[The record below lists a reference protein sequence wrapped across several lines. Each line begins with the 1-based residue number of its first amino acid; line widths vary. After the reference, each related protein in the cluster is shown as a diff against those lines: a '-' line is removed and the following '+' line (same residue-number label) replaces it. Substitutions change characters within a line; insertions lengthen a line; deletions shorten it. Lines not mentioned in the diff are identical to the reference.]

1 MNERIKKLRK
11 ALDLTQQ
18 KFADRLGMKQ
28 NTIATY
34 EMGRATPS
42 DPTIKSIC
50 REFNVN
56 EDWLRTGEGG
66 DAAMFVKQTKEDE
79 LKAAVNKLLSGET
92 SEFKSR
98 LVNVLAGLNEEQWVF
113 LQQKMEEIVS
123 GKEAPAASIHTQTR
137 QEQARAK
144 AEEYYRQ
151 LLLEEEP
158 EEESSASQSDTGSD
172 TEETA

>member
-18 KFADRLGMKQ
+18 KFADSLGMKQ

-56 EDWLRTGEGG
+56 ETWLRTGEGE
-66 DAAMFVKQTKEDE
+66 MFVKRTGEDE
-79 LKAAVNKLLSGET
+79 LASAVERLIAGE
-92 SEFKSR
+92 SAEFKRR
-98 LVNVLAGLNEEQWVF
+98 LVNVLASLNEDQWGF
-113 LQQKMEEIVS
+113 LQRKAEEIVS
-123 GKEAPAASIHTQTR
+123 MRDAVPASAPAHTQTVEER
-137 QEQARAK
+137 ARAK

-158 EEESSASQSDTGSD
+158 EEKSSALPDD
-172 TEETA
+172 TENGAKKMA